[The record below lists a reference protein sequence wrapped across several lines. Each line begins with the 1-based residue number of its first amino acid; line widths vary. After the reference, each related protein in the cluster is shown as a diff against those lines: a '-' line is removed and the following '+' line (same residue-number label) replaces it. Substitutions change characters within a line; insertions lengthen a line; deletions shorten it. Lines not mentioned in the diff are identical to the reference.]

1 MTTIFKNKFN
11 KMKNLENS
19 NIEDVLSG
27 FAEVNSI
34 VDFISVLNKLRTLQ
48 YGDKAHEIR
57 INSFYYYSN
66 PKVSKNKYH
75 KFSIPKKS
83 GEERIIHAPKKGL
96 KAIQRTITDILSLI
110 YQPNDCVN
118 GFVQKRSIVDNA
130 MSHVSKNYVYNI
142 DLKDFFPSIDMRRVK
157 ACLKLPPFN
166 LNDKTAFLVA
176 NICCE
181 KLMVS
186 KEVNGEIQNYEALV
200 LPQGAPTSPIITNIV
215 SQRLDRRLMGVAKK
229 FGITY
234 SRYADDITFSSDYN
248 VYQNNSEFI
257 IELNRIIGVEN
268 FQINES
274 KTRLQ
279 KSGYKQEVTGLIVNE
294 KVNVKSTYIK
304 DLRMKIYLWE
314 TYGFDRADK
323 LFQKDYAIDKM
334 ILPPN
339 MINVINGKL
348 LFLSMVKGVDS
359 PAYLKLKHRFEKLTI
374 IKGNEDISKVNL
386 GNVLDVMMS
395 KGIGEGLELFNKYKN
410 Q

>member
-1 MTTIFKNKFN
+1 
-11 KMKNLENS
+11 
-19 NIEDVLSG
+19 V
-27 FAEVNSI
+27 A
-34 VDFISVLNKLRTLQ
+34 
-48 YGDKAHEIR
+48 
-57 INSFYYYSN
+57 
-66 PKVSKNKYH
+66 
-75 KFSIPKKS
+75 
-83 GEERIIHAPKKGL
+83 
-96 KAIQRTITDILSLI
+96 
-110 YQPNDCVN
+110 
-118 GFVQKRSIVDNA
+118 
-130 MSHVSKNYVYNI
+130 KNYVYNI

-157 ACLKLPPFN
+157 ACLKLSPFN
-166 LNDKTAFLVA
+166 LNDETAFLIA

-181 KLMVS
+181 KLVVS
-186 KEVNGEIQNYEALV
+186 RRVEGVLKDVERLV

-215 SQRLDRRLMGVAKK
+215 SQRLDRRLIGIAKR
-229 FGITY
+229 FGLTY

-257 IELNRIIGVEN
+257 IELNKIIGVEN

-323 LFQKDYAIDKM
+323 LFQKDYSIDKM
-334 ILPPN
+334 ISSPN

-359 PAYLKLKHRFEKLTI
+359 PVFLKLKHRFEKLII
-374 IKGNEDISKVNL
+374 IKGNKDISKVNL
-386 GNVLDVMMS
+386 GNVLDVMMN

>member
-1 MTTIFKNKFN
+1 MIEINKENIQVIIERFN
-11 KMKNLENS
+11 H
-19 NIEDVLSG
+19 VG
-27 FAEVNSI
+27 SI
-34 VDFISVLNKLRTLQ
+34 VDFISVLNKLRIFQ

-96 KAIQRTITDILSLI
+96 KAIQRTITDLLTLI
-110 YQPNDCVN
+110 YEPNICVN
-118 GFVQKRSIVDNA
+118 GFVPKRSIINNA
-130 MSHVSKNYVYNI
+130 IPHVSKNYVYNI

-181 KLMVS
+181 KLTVS
-186 KEVNGEIQNYEALV
+186 KEVNGVIKNYEALV

-215 SQRLDRRLMGVAKK
+215 SQRLDRRLIGIAKR
-229 FGITY
+229 FGLTY
-234 SRYADDITFSSDYN
+234 SRYADDITFSSDHN
-248 VYQNNSEFI
+248 IYQNNSEFI
-257 IELNRIIGVEN
+257 TELERVISAEN
-268 FQINES
+268 FRINES

-279 KSGYKQEVTGLIVNE
+279 KSAYKQEVTGLIVNE
-294 KVNVKSTYIK
+294 KVNVNSRYIK
-304 DLRMKIYLWE
+304 DIRMKLYLWE
-314 TYGFDRADK
+314 SYGFERANNI
-323 LFQKDYAIDKM
+323 FQKDYAIDKM

-348 LFLSMVKGVDS
+348 LFLSMVKGRNNS
-359 PAYLKLKHRFEKLTI
+359 TYLKLMDRFEKLTLL
-374 IKGNEDISKVNL
+374 KGNEDVKKVNL
-386 GNVLDVMMS
+386 ENVLDVIIN
-395 KGIGEGLELFNKYKN
+395 KGLEDGLELFSKYKN

>member
-1 MTTIFKNKFN
+1 MIEINKENIQVIIERFN
-11 KMKNLENS
+11 H
-19 NIEDVLSG
+19 VG
-27 FAEVNSI
+27 SI
-34 VDFISVLNKLRTLQ
+34 VDFISVLNKLRTFQ

-96 KAIQRTITDILSLI
+96 KAIQRTITDLLTLI
-110 YQPNDCVN
+110 YEPNICVN
-118 GFVQKRSIVDNA
+118 GFVPKRSIINNA
-130 MSHVSKNYVYNI
+130 IPHVSKNYVYNI

-181 KLMVS
+181 KLTVS
-186 KEVNGEIQNYEALV
+186 KEVNGVIKNYEALV

-215 SQRLDRRLMGVAKK
+215 SQRLDRRLIGIAKR
-229 FGITY
+229 FGLTY
-234 SRYADDITFSSDYN
+234 SRYADDITFSSDHN
-248 VYQNNSEFI
+248 IYQNNSEFI
-257 IELNRIIGVEN
+257 TELERIISAEN
-268 FQINES
+268 FRINES

-279 KSGYKQEVTGLIVNE
+279 KSAYKQEVTGLIVNE
-294 KVNVKSTYIK
+294 KVNVNSRYIK
-304 DLRMKIYLWE
+304 DIRMKLYLWE
-314 TYGFDRADK
+314 SYGFERANNI
-323 LFQKDYAIDKM
+323 FQKDYAIDKM

-348 LFLSMVKGVDS
+348 LFLSMVKGRNNS
-359 PAYLKLKHRFEKLTI
+359 TYLKLMDRFEKLTLL
-374 IKGNEDISKVNL
+374 KGNEDVKKVNL
-386 GNVLDVMMS
+386 ENVLDVIIN
-395 KGIGEGLELFNKYKN
+395 KGLEDGLELFSKYKN

>member
-1 MTTIFKNKFN
+1 MIEINKENIQVIIERFN
-11 KMKNLENS
+11 H
-19 NIEDVLSG
+19 VG
-27 FAEVNSI
+27 SI
-34 VDFISVLNKLRTLQ
+34 VDFISVLNKLRTFQ

-96 KAIQRTITDILSLI
+96 KAIQRTITDLLTLI
-110 YQPNDCVN
+110 YEPNICVN
-118 GFVQKRSIVDNA
+118 GFVPKRSIIDNA
-130 MSHVSKNYVYNI
+130 IAHVSKNYVYNT

-181 KLMVS
+181 KLTVS
-186 KEVNGEIQNYEALV
+186 KEVNGVIKNYEALV

-215 SQRLDRRLMGVAKK
+215 SQRLDRRLIGIAKR
-229 FGITY
+229 FGLTY
-234 SRYADDITFSSDYN
+234 SRYADDITFSSDHN
-248 VYQNNSEFI
+248 IYQNNSEFI
-257 IELNRIIGVEN
+257 TELERVIGGEN
-268 FQINES
+268 FQINKS

-279 KSGYKQEVTGLIVNE
+279 KSAYKQEVTGLIVNE
-294 KVNVKSTYIK
+294 KVNVNSRYIK
-304 DLRMKIYLWE
+304 DIRMRLYLWE
-314 TYGFDRADK
+314 SYGFERANNI
-323 LFQKDYAIDKM
+323 FQKDYAIDKM
-334 ILPPN
+334 ILAPN

-348 LFLSMVKGVDS
+348 LFLSMVKGVDCS
-359 PAYLKLKHRFEKLTI
+359 AYLKLKHRFEKLTI
-374 IKGNEDISKVNL
+374 IKGNKDISKVNL
-386 GNVLDVMMS
+386 GNVLDVMMN